1 MILITGAA
9 GFIGGNFVH
18 HWFDKQ
24 ASERPGEVPEPV
36 VVLDKLTYAG
46 NPATIQAHL
55 DAGRCTLVQG

>member
-18 HWFDKQ
+18 HWFER
-24 ASERPGEVPEPV
+24 SEEPI

-46 NPATIQAHL
+46 NPQTIAEHV
-55 DAGRCTLVQG
+55 AEHVKVVAA